1 MKKLRRG
8 LFWFKRYITTK
19 RNAQTLT
26 ESMLGKKKLYMTC
39 WEDRKSEYGQIV
51 NDLRNNKFS

>member
-8 LFWFKRYITTK
+8 LFWFKRYMTTK

-26 ESMLGKKKLYMTC
+26 ESHVRKKQLYMTFG
-39 WEDRKSEYGQIV
+39 EDRKSEYGQVV
-51 NDLRNNKFS
+51 NDLGNNKFS